1 LTPRRCSFAAHGWR
15 RGYVPPGNPRA
26 CTSRPGRWETIGRG
40 TRLVHVVLEDLASLG
55 GQVVD
60 VESAS
65 GHRHP
70 VGFLVLVLPPND
82 GALGDRGGDEQGLA
96 AAAFEV
102 CHRDGI
108 MEHRPD
114 DEGGFFGGACAT
126 LECEFGRCERHA
138 PGAGPARGTL
148 GEQTARERLSGD
160 GSSHAAAP
168 RVVVHRWCSRWC
180 LALTRFVDELT
191 RIFQDSVSDVSISP
205 ADQSESPTRGANTRK
220 QNQVARATLSGEQ
233 TSLAFT

>member
-1 LTPRRCSFAAHGWR
+1 LSNSGRDSYASSPTWR
-15 RGYVPPGNPRA
+15 WDEVGEGG
-26 CTSRPGRWETIGRG
+26 SWIGHLEKR
-40 TRLVHVVLEDLASLG
+40 VVC
-55 GQVVD
+55 
-60 VESAS
+60 
-65 GHRHP
+65 
-70 VGFLVLVLPPND
+70 F
-82 GALGDRGGDEQGLA
+82 
-96 AAAFEV
+96 
-102 CHRDGI
+102 RDG
-108 MEHRPD
+108 EWGLGVPCRARSSVSKFLECSVASPPRL
-114 DEGGFFGGACAT
+114 EGGFFGGACAT

-220 QNQVARATLSGEQ
+220 QNQVARATRSGEQ